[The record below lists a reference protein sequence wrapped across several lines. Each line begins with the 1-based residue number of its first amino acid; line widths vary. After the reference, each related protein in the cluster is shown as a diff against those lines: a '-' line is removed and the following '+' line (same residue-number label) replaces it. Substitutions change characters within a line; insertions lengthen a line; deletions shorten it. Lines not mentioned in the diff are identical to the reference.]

1 MAETRT
7 LVRNLYKQMLYLGR
21 DYPAGYDYF
30 RERLRRAFMKN
41 REVKDPETIHKMI
54 DRGKFVIKEIEALYM
69 LKKYRTLK
77 RRYYDS

>member
-1 MAETRT
+1 
-7 LVRNLYKQMLYLGR
+7 MLYLGR